1 MGMAGQAQPVSLK
14 RKENLTK
21 CLEFIDRAF
30 SEYSSIEDI
39 EGQCEMMAKKATIMR
54 VVGEKVLANDYAS
67 AYLDL
72 KKEAALAQA

>member
-1 MGMAGQAQPVSLK
+1 
-14 RKENLTK
+14 
-21 CLEFIDRAF
+21 
-30 SEYSSIEDI
+30 
-39 EGQCEMMAKKATIMR
+39 